1 MSAKIIYLNHSG
13 FVVELEQA
21 VFIFD
26 LFTDPAKVVADYEM
40 SGRPVVFLVSHNH
53 YDHWNQDILDFDNS
67 VITTYIL
74 DEGCRKDI
82 DAARL
87 TDSRRRYHFVHPGS
101 KLTGETVAVPGF
113 RDLRCF
119 GSTDAG
125 VSFLLQTEA
134 GSFFHAGD
142 LNDWDWQDEASQQVR
157 SAYQLQLDAIH
168 RYLLASAQPEA
179 LPVKVAFVPL
189 DARLEEKAS
198 CGCVMFVKEIPTA
211 YLIPMHLNGGE
222 HLPQLLADTLKK
234 LPLQPAPQVL
244 CMTVPGEPFQLN

>member
-26 LFTDPAKVVADYEM
+26 LFTDPAKAVAEFEL
-40 SGRPVVFLVSHNH
+40 SGKPVVFFVSHNH
-53 YDHWNQDILDFDNS
+53 YDHWNQDILDFDNT

-74 DEGCRKDI
+74 DEGCRRDI
-82 DAARL
+82 NPDRL
-87 TDSRRRYHFVHPGS
+87 ADRRRRFNFVHPGS
-101 KLTGETVAVPGF
+101 NLSGDALAVPGF
-113 RDLRCF
+113 KDLRCF

-125 VSFLLQTEA
+125 VSFLLQTDA

-157 SAYQLQLDAIH
+157 SAYQLQLTAIH
-168 RYLLASAQPEA
+168 HYLQASDQTDA
-179 LPVKVAFVPL
+179 LPVKAAFVPL
-189 DARLEEKAS
+189 DARLEEKAD
-198 CGCVMFVKEIPTA
+198 CGCLMFVREIPTA

-222 HLPQLLADTLKK
+222 HLPQLLAESLKK
-234 LPLQPAPQVL
+234 LALRPAPQVL
-244 CMTVPGEPFQLN
+244 GMTVPGEPFDLN